1 MRIPYK
7 EILNRFNGIS
17 IGTPLVSA
25 GINWTPTELEIDK
38 ARRVVAFC
46 EDRRILFAPH
56 NWEMRR
62 ESVDSAVAIREF
74 LTEELGSLN
83 RKTDFSKKLEDM
95 RKSCRTF
102 LDSLRSFE
110 LHYGSHDYNMV
121 SGPPRDALNSLRSSC
136 ALDLLWIVITFQLD
150 VEDDLARC
158 FDYVIKD

>member
-7 EILNRFNGIS
+7 SILNRFNGIS
-17 IGTPLVSA
+17 VGIPLISA
-25 GINWTPTELEIDK
+25 GISWTPTELEIDK

-56 NWEMRR
+56 NWEMRQ
-62 ESVDSAVAIREF
+62 ESVDSALAIREF
-74 LTEELGSLN
+74 LTKELGSLD

-95 RKSCRTF
+95 RKSCRAF

-136 ALDLLWIVITFQLD
+136 VLDLLWIVITFQLD

-158 FDYVIKD
+158 FEYVIKD